1 MATETPISEL
11 NGRDDASFESDR
23 PERGRETRDQ
33 ISVLDLLI
41 ILAERKRLIFLIT
54 VAFALLAVVV
64 SFLLPKRYTA
74 TVILLPPQQGSPVG
88 MALASE
94 LGSMGGLGSIAGG
107 GGGGLS
113 ALAGSAL
120 GIGNTNDMY
129 IAMLRSET
137 VENAMVQQYGLMQ
150 EYHEHY
156 LTDTRK
162 KFEHYSTANGNGKDR
177 LIHIS
182 VEDHDPR
189 RAADLANGYVAQ
201 FRKLTEHLA
210 ITEAAQRRVFFA
222 EQLKQANQ
230 KLESAEEAF
239 KETEQKTGFIEL
251 SSQARALI
259 EAAAAL
265 RAQIVSLET
274 QIQGMRTYAAGQNA
288 ELARAEQELDGLR
301 GQLAR
306 LTGSEQNLN
315 GLIVPKGQVP
325 AASIE
330 YMRKLRDVEY
340 YQSIFN
346 QLSGQ
351 LELARLDEAKEGA
364 LVQVVDPAIPPD
376 KKSWP
381 KRLVF
386 LICGAVIGFLGGI
399 FLALWQANLERMK
412 ENPEISAKLSILR
425 RACSFRGHGTSQS

>member
-11 NGRDDASFESDR
+11 NGRDDASFESGR
-23 PERGRETRDQ
+23 PERGGGTRDEV
-33 ISVLDLLI
+33 SVLDLLI

-54 VAFALLAVVV
+54 VAFALLAVAV

-94 LGSMGGLGSIAGG
+94 LGSMGGLGSTA

-129 IAMLRSET
+129 VAMLRSET
-137 VENAMVQQYGLMQ
+137 VENAMVQQYGLLQ
-150 EYHEHY
+150 EYHKHY
-156 LTDTRK
+156 LTDARK

-259 EAAAAL
+259 EAAATI

-288 ELARAEQELDGLR
+288 QLARAEQELDGLR

-306 LTGSEQNLN
+306 LTGSEQDLG

-340 YQSIFN
+340 YQSVFN
-346 QLSGQ
+346 HLAAQ

-376 KKSWP
+376 KKSSP
-381 KRLVF
+381 KRM
-386 LICGAVIGFLGGI
+386 LIVACSTFLGLLIGI
-399 FLALWQANLERMK
+399 FVALWQASLQRMK
-412 ENPEISAKLSILR
+412 LDSETSSKLDILR
-425 RACSFRGHGTSQS
+425 RACSISKHKHGNLHS